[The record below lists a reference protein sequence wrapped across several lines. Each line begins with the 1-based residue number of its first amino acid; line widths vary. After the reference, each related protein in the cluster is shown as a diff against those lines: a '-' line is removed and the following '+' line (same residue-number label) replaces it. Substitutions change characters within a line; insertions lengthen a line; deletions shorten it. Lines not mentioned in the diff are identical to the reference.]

1 MDLNVSFLR
10 RIQHRLGIDKS
21 IVFTSLARV
30 IQAIGG
36 VVSIFFVAKYLT
48 DIEQGFYYTFGS
60 IVSTKPFN

>member
-36 VVSIFFVAKYLT
+36 VVSIFFVAK
-48 DIEQGFYYTFGS
+48 
-60 IVSTKPFN
+60 